1 MSMLLNSAEIRVH
14 LAPGALLACE
24 IRRTWGRPRVTR
36 KASFQ
41 CFPGERPA
49 AMEALR
55 RWVEEGPARRS
66 LVWIVGPTEA
76 QYFVLPWSPEWV
88 DPRTRDAYARARY
101 EQLYGRQAEA
111 ASFCFADPAPDGE
124 QLVSCISATL
134 HAELDGFARACGC
147 ELEGIK
153 PSVAAVWERFR
164 EVLETEQGTLCI
176 VEGDRQALVRHDRT
190 RIEDIVVRHR
200 GLHEAVDAGGAG
212 VYRRFSTTPERAPG
226 LGAADLRLPAQAGFD
241 NSGDAAYAVALCGAL

>member
-1 MSMLLNSAEIRVH
+1 MLLTAAEIRVH

-24 IRRTWGRPRVTR
+24 LRRGWGRTRVTR

-41 CFPGERPA
+41 CLPGERLA
-49 AMEALR
+49 AMQALR
-55 RWVEEGPARRS
+55 HWIEEGPQRRS

-88 DPRTRDAYARARY
+88 DPHTRDAYARARY

-111 ASFCFADPAPDGE
+111 ASFCFADPSPDGE
-124 QLVSCISATL
+124 QLVSCISAAL
-134 HAELDGFARACGC
+134 HAELEAFARSCGC
-147 ELEGIK
+147 ELGGLQ

-190 RIEDIVVRHR
+190 RIEDIVVRRR
-200 GLHEAVDAGGAG
+200 GLHEPVDARGPG
-212 VYRRFSTTPERAPG
+212 VYRRFSATPERAPA
-226 LGAADLRLPAQAGFD
+226 LGAAELRLPAQAGFD
-241 NSGDAAYAVALCGAL
+241 TSGDAAYAVALCGAL

>member
-24 IRRTWGRPRVTR
+24 VRRSWGRLRVTR
-36 KASFQ
+36 KAGFQ

-49 AMEALR
+49 AMQALR
-55 RWVEEGPARRS
+55 DWIEEGPERRS

-111 ASFCFADPAPDGE
+111 ASFCFADPSPDGE

-134 HAELDGFARACGC
+134 HAELEGFARSCGC
-147 ELEGIK
+147 ELQDIL

-190 RIEDIVVRHR
+190 RIEEIVVRRR
-200 GLHEAVDAGGAG
+200 GPHEHIDAGAPG
-212 VYRRFSTTPERAPG
+212 VYRRFSAAPGRAPA
-226 LGAADLRLPAQAGFD
+226 LGAAELRLPAQAGFD
-241 NSGDAAYAVALCGAL
+241 DSGDAAYAVALCGAL